1 MPSTSRLSPAARH
14 TVRAARDCRG
24 SDRPKSKSATSPICR
39 VRDLQRLLPMWPTEI
54 ADESAE
60 ARRRL
65 MTKLRRAL
73 REERR
78 RGLAGHWAYDLARH
92 AALFRAYQTELAAER
107 LQA

>member
-1 MPSTSRLSPAARH
+1 M
-14 TVRAARDCRG
+14 
-24 SDRPKSKSATSPICR
+24 
-39 VRDLQRLLPMWPTEI
+39 RDLQRLLPMWPTEI
-54 ADESAE
+54 ADESAD

-107 LQA
+107 DCEHNRAQRRTAGGHFAR